1 MADKPALIIDKTA
14 TCACGQARLH
24 ANGRVLSM
32 FYCGC
37 LECQKAS
44 GAGHAGVV
52 LMHRASVELSGPV
65 SQYERDT
72 ASRSRFTRRFC
83 PACGTPLGGSSA
95 RAPDLIMLPIGLFA
109 PDTEWFAPN
118 QLIFARS
125 HQAWDLIA
133 DHLPRYETYREGTGQ

>member
-1 MADKPALIIDKTA
+1 MAEKTPLVIDKLA

-24 ANGRVLSM
+24 AKGRVLSM
-32 FYCGC
+32 FYCAC

-44 GAGHAGVV
+44 GTGHAGVV
-52 LMHRASVELSGPV
+52 LMHRTSVEISGPV

-83 PACGTPLGGSSA
+83 SGCGAPLCGHSA
-95 RAPDLIMLPIGLFA
+95 RAPDLVMLPIGLFA

-125 HQAWDLIA
+125 HPAWDLID
-133 DHLPRYETYREGTGQ
+133 DHLPRYETYREGTG